1 MYSTLLKNNV
11 NSGLL
16 EDQVRLKDEEIRNK
30 MTKRPITPPPSHSH
44 MMPAEPLPEIIP
56 PKQEFRQDV
65 VLPRPEMSQPNPI
78 REPVPKVG
86 QYKQNNDN
94 VLIMIIRFEK
104 LKLLKMNRFYMI
116 LISRKNQP
124 TSLLFVQTFRLLTRK
139 KSQKPIFTVNI
150 VKNGEK

>member
-104 LKLLKMNRFYMI
+104 
-116 LISRKNQP
+116 
-124 TSLLFVQTFRLLTRK
+124 
-139 KSQKPIFTVNI
+139 
-150 VKNGEK
+150 

>member
-1 MYSTLLKNNV
+1 
-11 NSGLL
+11 
-16 EDQVRLKDEEIRNK
+16 
-30 MTKRPITPPPSHSH
+30 

-104 LKLLKMNRFYMI
+104 
-116 LISRKNQP
+116 
-124 TSLLFVQTFRLLTRK
+124 
-139 KSQKPIFTVNI
+139 
-150 VKNGEK
+150 

>member
-1 MYSTLLKNNV
+1 MTTELLEWLSLIWSNESSMHRDMLIWVDWYKEIFLNV
-11 NSGLL
+11 ILISKVCIKRCSQWSVFYVINSGLL

-104 LKLLKMNRFYMI
+104 
-116 LISRKNQP
+116 
-124 TSLLFVQTFRLLTRK
+124 
-139 KSQKPIFTVNI
+139 
-150 VKNGEK
+150 